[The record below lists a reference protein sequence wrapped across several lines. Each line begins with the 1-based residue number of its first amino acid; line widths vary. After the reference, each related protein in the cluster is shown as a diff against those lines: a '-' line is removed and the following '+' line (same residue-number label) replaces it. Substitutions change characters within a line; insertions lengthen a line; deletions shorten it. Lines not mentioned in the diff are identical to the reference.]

1 MEEPMPGIEIL
12 DDLFFIQ
19 RGYLNANHFVSR
31 SSQPVLIDTGYK
43 GDAEETRQ
51 SIEAL
56 GVDLADV
63 SLIINTH
70 THCDHVGGNRAVQ
83 ERSGCGVALHPI
95 GRHFIDTRDDWST
108 WWRYFDQDADFFDC
122 TRSLADGEMIRIGRH
137 PFRVIYTPGHASDG
151 IVLYHEK
158 EQLLIS
164 SDTLWESDLA
174 VMTERIEGS
183 AAVFRMLA
191 SLDRL
196 AALAVRRV
204 YPGHGPPFD
213 DCAGAIDRAINRLNG
228 YLQDRR
234 RMGQD
239 LLKKLI
245 VYTLLMKKSVAADRF
260 YPLLM
265 QTHWYPETIDRYF
278 QGAHRAKY
286 NDIIDAFISRDVIR
300 CRHDRYL
307 TTVPS

>member
-1 MEEPMPGIEIL
+1 MTGIEIL
-12 DDLFFIQ
+12 EDLFFIQ

-31 SSQPVLIDTGYK
+31 SPRPVLIDTGYK
-43 GDAEETRQ
+43 GDLEETSQ

-56 GVDLADV
+56 GVDLADI

-70 THCDHVGGNRAVQ
+70 THCDHIGGNLAVQ
-83 ERSGCGVALHPI
+83 KRSGCEVALHPI

-108 WWRYFDQDADFFDC
+108 WWRYFGQDADFFDC
-122 TRSLADGEMIRIGRH
+122 TRSLADGEVIRIGRH
-137 PFRVIYTPGHASDG
+137 RFTVIYTPGHAADG
-151 IVLYHEK
+151 IVLYHER
-158 EQLLIS
+158 ERLLFS
-164 SDTLWESDLA
+164 SDTLWENDLA
-174 VMTERIEGS
+174 VMTERVEGS

-191 SLDRL
+191 SLDRI
-196 AALAVRRV
+196 AALDVRRV

-213 DCAGAIDRAINRLNG
+213 DFSGAIHRARRRLNG

-234 RMGQD
+234 RIGQD
-239 LLKKLI
+239 LLKKII
-245 VYTLLMKKSVAADRF
+245 VYTLLMRKSVAVDRF

-278 QGAHRAKY
+278 QGACQAKY
-286 NDIIDAFISRDVIR
+286 DEIIDAFVRRDVIR
-300 CRHDRYL
+300 CRQNRYL